1 MLNEKVQETKL
12 FSAQVQDAAWLTAL
26 RAGSVSD
33 ADANSRKNEYGK
45 LFSKY
50 ENMKEAYKMFSGVT
64 EMPLLSNQYFN
75 ATVASFVRSF
85 AGYLTIERDM
95 AEPTA
100 LLWFDDVLGV
110 VNEKVVLPN
119 IGKEDLEGIDQAISY
134 EDVTITAA
142 TTEISGG
149 KVIVPGSFKGVL
161 KLTDASDNTQTYE
174 LNDDTHGN
182 ILAAPGVLSAGEINY
197 KTGAIKFT
205 IAATYASGT
214 YSVHAAAD
222 VPGTPVYG
230 TIANN
235 QSNRFKLDMKNILVS
250 SEADML
256 IGESNLVAMAQ
267 ANKSLGQ
274 NPMQVMG
281 AKLVEMYTK
290 LINNKIV
297 ATIKSAA
304 AGNAYTINTTAWAT
318 QFYDFNS
325 RLNAFSSEMVNVD
338 TLLAEKSVKGVE
350 ATAYVVGT
358 KAGNWFRQMRATGE
372 FVEEK
377 GSTYINDLLG
387 TYHDIP
393 VLRHNG
399 IDSNK
404 IYAVHKTAGGELA
417 PCMFG
422 QYLPLTWTPNIGS
435 YSNPSQVAAGV
446 FFQNGIKTIAS
457 ELVQE
462 VTLVL

>member
-1 MLNEKVQETKL
+1 MTNEIVKETKL
-12 FSAQVQDAAWLTAL
+12 FSAISQDAAWNNFL

-33 ADANSRKNEYGK
+33 ADAASRKKEYGK

-50 ENMKEAYKMFSGVT
+50 EAMKEAYKMFSGVT

-85 AGYLTIERDM
+85 AGYISIERDM

-119 IGKEDLEGIDQAISY
+119 IGTENLEGIDQAISY
-134 EDVTITAA
+134 DNVTITAA
-142 TTEISGG
+142 TTDISGG
-149 KVIVPGSFKGVL
+149 KVIVPGSFNGVL
-161 KLTDASDNTQTYE
+161 ALKSGDTTTTYE
-174 LNDDTHGN
+174 MNDDAHGN
-182 ILAAPGVLSAGEINY
+182 ILAAPGVLSAGTVNY
-197 KTGAIKFT
+197 KTGAISFT
-205 IAATYASGT
+205 IAATYDSGT

-274 NPMQVMG
+274 NPLQVLG

-290 LINNKIV
+290 LINNKLV
-297 ATIKSAA
+297 ATLQKACV
-304 AGNAYTINTTAWAT
+304 GNPYQIDTTAWTT

-338 TLLAEKSVKGVE
+338 TLLADKSVKGVE
-350 ATAYVVGT
+350 STTYVVGK
-358 KAGNWFRQMRATGE
+358 KAGNWFRQLRATGE
-372 FVEEK
+372 FTEEK
-377 GSTYINDLLG
+377 GSTYVNDLLG
-387 TYHDIP
+387 YYHDIP
-393 VLRHNG
+393 VLRHIG
-399 IDSNK
+399 LADNK
-404 IYAVHKTAGGELA
+404 ILAVHKTKGGELA
-417 PCMFG
+417 PKHI
-422 QYLPLTWTPNIGS
+422 W
-435 YSNPSQVAAGV
+435 AR
-446 FFQNGIKTIAS
+446 
-457 ELVQE
+457 
-462 VTLVL
+462 